1 LKLCLESLKTRKDT
15 LPSVPRPSPC
25 FLDQMVKVPRRG
37 VQRWRNEG
45 GDRYYE
51 WDEMHGE
58 IEVYDRR
65 GWHLGTLNAV
75 TGVKE
80 KDPVKG
86 RRIDV

>member
-1 LKLCLESLKTRKDT
+1 M
-15 LPSVPRPSPC
+15 PRPSPC
-25 FLDQMVKVPRRG
+25 FLDQMLKVSRRG
-37 VQRWRNEG
+37 VQRWRNED